1 MKKFLTLSLCVLL
14 AACLFVACSTPAPS
28 ASQTPDVSS
37 ASASEAPASN
47 EGGDD
52 SLQKIKDKGELIL
65 GLDDAFPPYGFKD
78 TDGVVKG
85 FDIDLAT
92 EVCKRLGVEL
102 KIQPIVWDTKVR
114 ELNDG
119 NIDCIW
125 NGFTITDEL
134 SSQLLFTDPYVRN
147 RQIIVVKADSG
158 INTKADLA
166 GKYVGV
172 QAGSSA
178 NEAIENEKD
187 VLDSFKELVSMKDNV
202 LGLTEVKNGTVDA
215 LVLDEAVGLSYIQ
228 DNPELKALDE
238 DFGGEEYGIGFR
250 LEDKALMEAVQS
262 TLADMRADGT
272 IAEIAAKWPTVTG
285 AILD

>member
-1 MKKFLTLSLCVLL
+1 M
-14 AACLFVACSTPAPS
+14 
-28 ASQTPDVSS
+28 
-37 ASASEAPASN
+37 
-47 EGGDD
+47 
-52 SLQKIKDKGELIL
+52 
-65 GLDDAFPPYGFKD
+65 
-78 TDGVVKG
+78 
-85 FDIDLAT
+85 
-92 EVCKRLGVEL
+92 
-102 KIQPIVWDTKVR
+102 
-114 ELNDG
+114 NDG